1 MLTRLLFLKLC
12 LFLLLASSYSKADC
26 LPDATGKNFTG
37 LCTPGVTITED
48 TQIDIVEEDF
58 GTEIVTTTT
67 TTVTNTEVTVT
78 NPDSGDLLD
87 GTNGY
92 VSSGNEGDMD
102 IDWGGQGPASM
113 PTGNGCYGLGTD
125 KCAAITGSGNTT
137 STMGVPGMGTTF
149 IQTVDFSELNIS
161 NGGEVTYS
169 IEVDKQDDQDR
180 IYMHVT
186 GLNGN
191 SQVFSGT
198 DILSES
204 GVSTGYQ
211 SYNGSFDFSGVL
223 NRVTIEV
230 GGRDINLAVG
240 PVFDDVSVNV
250 FYNVINTIIT
260 QQITTIEEI
269 YYLNL
274 LDTEINF
281 AEEVFEFND
290 IATNDIGEIEF
301 MPFEPE
307 YEEVTYESVEMEMQ
321 ELEMDFDYVEVSY
334 DVTYDAP
341 VTMDL
346 LPPPEMNMDFEMPIN
361 IETVSIEIEMEM
373 NLELPSL
380 EDMPPPPDMMA
391 SVEEIAPPM
400 EMEDVPPPMETEP
413 EVEIEVEP
421 VETEVEETKP
431 QMEEVQEEPEMTEP
445 EPEEAPEEVEEV
457 EETKEPEEAPEEVEE
472 VEEETKEEPKKEEK
486 KQEPKKEPKKQPSA
500 KEKAASK
507 IVKKIDDKAR
517 YDDAAQTKTLIVMQI
532 LGNTKSFFDTQKL
545 MPDLEAFF
553 TNETIPD
560 NIIPTNNIGQYL
572 MFGGSDSLMDKMID
586 SQYK

>member
-1 MLTRLLFLKLC
+1 MHFIRLC
-12 LFLLLASSYSKADC
+12 SLLLLVSSYSKADC
-26 LPDATGKNFTG
+26 LPNTEG

-48 TQIDIVEEDF
+48 TQIDITEEDL

-78 NPDSGDLLD
+78 NQNSDNLLNSS
-87 GTNGY
+87 NGY
-92 VSSGNEGDMD
+92 VGTSNEGDMD

-113 PTGNGCYGLGTD
+113 PTGNACYGLGSD
-125 KCAAITGSGNTT
+125 KCAQITGSGNST
-137 STMGVPGMGTTF
+137 STMGVDGMGTTF

-161 NGGEVTYS
+161 NGGEVKYS

-180 IYMHVT
+180 IYMHIT
-186 GLNGN
+186 GLNGT

-198 DILSES
+198 DILSET

-223 NRVTIEV
+223 NKVTIEI

-240 PVFDDVSVNV
+240 PVFDDVSVDV

-260 QQITTIEEI
+260 QQITTVEEI

-307 YEEVTYESVEMEMQ
+307 YEEVTYESVEIEMAEI
-321 ELEMDFDYVEVSY
+321 ELEFEYVEISY
-334 DVTYDAP
+334 DVTFDAP
-341 VTMDL
+341 PPMEL
-346 LPPPEMNMDFEMPIN
+346 LPPPDMNMDFEIPVN
-361 IETVSIEIEMEM
+361 IETVTLEIEMEM
-373 NLELPSL
+373 DL
-380 EDMPPPPDMMA
+380 PPPDMVA
-391 SVEEIAPPM
+391 SVEEIAPP
-400 EMEDVPPPMETEP
+400 
-413 EVEIEVEP
+413 IEVEP
-421 VETEVEETKP
+421 EIVETEVEEIKP
-431 QMEEVQEEPEMTEP
+431 QIEEVQEEPEIIEP
-445 EPEEAPEEVEEV
+445 EPEKTVEEAPEEVEEIEEV
-457 EETKEPEEAPEEVEE
+457 EEVKEPEEEAPEEIEEAEEE
-472 VEEETKEEPKKEEK
+472 VKEEPKKEEK
-486 KQEPKKEPKKQPSA
+486 KEEPKKEPKKESSA

-532 LGNTKSFFDTQKL
+532 LGNTKSFFDTQSYIQ
-545 MPDLEAFF
+545 D
-553 TNETIPD
+553 TNVTEYLNKTID
-560 NIIPTNNIGQYL
+560 DQYGMLFDMAQGQI
-572 MFGGSDSLMDKMID
+572 MDDMVN
-586 SQYK
+586 SQWQK